1 MRRWRRTALMLAV
14 VSGVGGACLLPQAAG
29 AGTGNGAGNEAGRA
43 AGPGLTVE
51 PVAGLTKPVQMVVD
65 RWGVPHIY
73 ARNTADL
80 YLAQGFNAAR
90 DRLFQIDLWR
100 RRGLGLLSEVLGP
113 DHLAQDRATRL
124 FLYRG
129 DMDREWASYG
139 PDAKMAATRF
149 TEGVNAY
156 IDRLRRFPEET
167 PPEFRELGYA
177 PARWSPED
185 VVRIRSHSLVVNLG
199 PEVDRARA
207 VCAGGIGVDPLMR
220 RLQPDWRTSVPE
232 GLDPCAIPAD
242 VLGVYQLATQG
253 VTFRNGRVQAVTEPS
268 VPAPAEGSNAWA
280 VAPSRSTTGRAIL
293 ASDPHRVMKA
303 PSLRYVT
310 HLSAPGLDVI
320 GAGEPALP
328 GVSIGHNGT
337 VAFGLTIFGID
348 QEDLYVYRLDPADP
362 GRYRYGQ
369 GWERMR
375 TVTENVPV
383 KGEAARPAELAFT
396 RHGPVIKVDRER
408 NLAYALR
415 TTWSQPGTAPYF
427 GSMAYMGARNWKE
440 FTAAMRTW
448 GGPPENQIYADTAG
462 NIGWVPGGLAPRR
475 VGYDGLMPVPGDGRY
490 EWDGFHDGALL
501 PRTYNPPKGIVASAN
516 EFNMPEDH
524 PVKVGFDSWAF
535 PYRHQ
540 RIVEVLSAKPRTSPA
555 DSRALQ
561 SDKLSIPARELVRRL
576 AGMSATEPSAVK
588 ALELLRGFDAVIDAD
603 SAQAALFETWFTAHL
618 EPAFARAVLPE
629 NVARMIFIHDPVL
642 LMEAVRE
649 PERWFGADGAAV
661 RDRLLLTSL
670 AAAYDALV
678 VRLGPDPAA
687 WKWGDIQKMTF
698 DHPLGENVGPFPRG
712 GSWNTVDASNYLP
725 GSYTPLSGATFKMV
739 LDVGEWDR
747 SRAINAPGQSGDPGS
762 PHYRDLAPL
771 WQKGEYFP
779 LLYSRA
785 AVEAN
790 AERRLLLT
798 PLP

>member
-1 MRRWRRTALMLAV
+1 
-14 VSGVGGACLLPQAAG
+14 
-29 AGTGNGAGNEAGRA
+29 
-43 AGPGLTVE
+43 
-51 PVAGLTKPVQMVVD
+51 
-65 RWGVPHIY
+65 
-73 ARNTADL
+73 
-80 YLAQGFNAAR
+80 
-90 DRLFQIDLWR
+90 
-100 RRGLGLLSEVLGP
+100 
-113 DHLAQDRATRL
+113 
-124 FLYRG
+124 
-129 DMDREWASYG
+129 
-139 PDAKMAATRF
+139 
-149 TEGVNAY
+149 
-156 IDRLRRFPEET
+156 
-167 PPEFRELGYA
+167 
-177 PARWSPED
+177 
-185 VVRIRSHSLVVNLG
+185 
-199 PEVDRARA
+199 
-207 VCAGGIGVDPLMR
+207 
-220 RLQPDWRTSVPE
+220 
-232 GLDPCAIPAD
+232 
-242 VLGVYQLATQG
+242 
-253 VTFRNGRVQAVTEPS
+253 
-268 VPAPAEGSNAWA
+268 
-280 VAPSRSTTGRAIL
+280 
-293 ASDPHRVMKA
+293 
-303 PSLRYVT
+303 
-310 HLSAPGLDVI
+310 
-320 GAGEPALP
+320 
-328 GVSIGHNGT
+328 
-337 VAFGLTIFGID
+337 
-348 QEDLYVYRLDPADP
+348 
-362 GRYRYGQ
+362 
-369 GWERMR
+369 
-375 TVTENVPV
+375 
-383 KGEAARPAELAFT
+383 
-396 RHGPVIKVDRER
+396 
-408 NLAYALR
+408 
-415 TTWSQPGTAPYF
+415 
-427 GSMAYMGARNWKE
+427 MAYMGARNWKE

-501 PRTYNPPKGIVASAN
+501 PRTYNPSKGIVASAN

-576 AGMSATEPSAVK
+576 AGMTATEPSAAK
-588 ALELLRGFDAVIDAD
+588 ALELLRGYDAVIDAD

-629 NVARMIFIHDPVL
+629 NVAKMIFIHDPVL

-670 AAAYDALV
+670 AAAYDALT

-725 GSYTPLSGATFKMV
+725 GSYAPLSGATFKMV